1 MQFAEFHTGF
11 QHWLPFVLDGV
22 GVGGVLV
29 PLALL
34 VSLCLVRCC
43 FSHLVSGTQFGEL
56 LPQTWFPGRLTAC
69 CWFSPTL
76 PVAHT

>member
-1 MQFAEFHTGF
+1 MQFAESHTGF
-11 QHWLPFVLDGV
+11 EHWLPFVLDGV

-34 VSLCLVRCC
+34 VSLCLARCC

-56 LPQTWFPGRLTAC
+56 LSHRLGFP
-69 CWFSPTL
+69 
-76 PVAHT
+76 VD

>member
-11 QHWLPFVLDGV
+11 EHWLPFVLDGV

-34 VSLCLVRCC
+34 VSLYLARCC